1 MMMSTAQQDAPGYYV
16 AIPQVLPMVVTAP
29 QPFLPPQAGA
39 ATVPYF
45 MYNPQAVS
53 VPMWSPSEI
62 PTISDVCLPP
72 LAVDGRFNTPPA
84 QGNLSLEPRKDSL
97 SLPRD
102 SCRSRSRSSSCESS
116 LSLSDCSSYSFS
128 DDQPQ
133 RGHKKL
139 MITQIQQDLEEL
151 LGLHFP
157 LKMEGD
163 IMHVFAHQFIPDL
176 DEQEDV
182 LRGTN
187 VGNIRA
193 KSVSSLSVLVEFLQA
208 ILLSPQVHVHRVDVI
223 LQRKRVGHLKGLL
236 VNIEFSSQKELL
248 YVRDAIWRGQG
259 YEEQLPKFMPAVFA
273 QDCSWTGGHPKDLLL
288 RRCAEGE
295 LRVQH
300 PLPQKLQ
307 DLGLEAPCRIKSM
320 SVVWHTS
327 SKKRR
332 TFEVPK
338 EQFLSVL
345 SEGKFV
351 MKGRQHTVNADKH
364 LTVSFEEDWKT
375 DFWRS

>member
-1 MMMSTAQQDAPGYYV
+1 MMISTAQQDAPGYYV
-16 AIPQVLPMVVTAP
+16 ALSQAVPMVVSP
-29 QPFLPPQAGA
+29 QPFLCQTGTTA
-39 ATVPYF
+39 VPYF
-45 MYNPQAVS
+45 VYSPQAVS
-53 VPMWSPSEI
+53 VPLWSPSEI
-62 PTISDVCLPP
+62 PTIADVCLPP
-72 LAVDGRFNTPPA
+72 LVDSRFNTPPA
-84 QGNLSLEPRKDSL
+84 QGNLSLGPRKDSL
-97 SLPRD
+97 PLPRD
-102 SCRSRSRSSSCESS
+102 CSRSRSRSSSCESS
-116 LSLSDCSSYSFS
+116 SFSDCSSYSTS
-128 DDQPQ
+128 VDDLPQ

-139 MITQIQQDLEEL
+139 MITQIQKDLEEL

-163 IMHVFAHQFIPDL
+163 IMHVFAHQLIPDL

-182 LRGTN
+182 LRGPK

-193 KSVSSLSVLVEFLQA
+193 KSVNSLSVLVDFLQA

-236 VNIEFSSQKELL
+236 VNIEFSSQQELL

-259 YEEQLPKFMPAVFA
+259 YEERLPKFMPAVFA

-300 PLPQKLQ
+300 PLPQKLR
-307 DLGLEAPCRIKSM
+307 DLGLQAQCRVKSM

-327 SKKRR
+327 SKKRK

-338 EQFLSVL
+338 EQFRSVL
-345 SEGKFV
+345 SEGKFI
-351 MKGRQHTVNADKH
+351 MNGRQHAVNADKQ